1 MSRILILNGSARKNG
16 NTVKL
21 VEAFTKGAESSRNVV
36 ERFDLYG
43 MKIQGCL
50 ACEGCARPGVRS
62 ESPCVQKDDMTRIY
76 EAFARSEVVVFA
88 SPIYFWAVTGVL
100 KTASDRLYA
109 ELRCLGREGFP
120 RKSVLL
126 MTAAGPSYDE
136 PVEWYRIFERHL
148 GWTNLGEVLGSGKE
162 EEAYSL
168 GASIH

>member
-1 MSRILILNGSARKNG
+1 MANVLILNGSGRKNG

-21 VEAFTKGAESSRNVV
+21 VEAFTKGAESAGNTV

-43 MKIQGCL
+43 MNIHGCIG
-50 ACEGCARPGVRS
+50 CEGCARMGVRP

-100 KTASDRLYA
+100 KTATDRLYA
-109 ELRCLGREGFP
+109 ELRCLGYEGFP

-148 GWTNLGEVLGSGKE
+148 GWKNLGEVLGAGHE
-162 EEAYSL
+162 QEAYDL
-168 GASIH
+168 GASIQ

>member
-1 MSRILILNGSARKNG
+1 MARIMILNGSARRNG

-21 VEAFTKGAESSRNVV
+21 VEAFTKGAESAGNTV
-36 ERFDLYG
+36 ECFDLYG
-43 MKIQGCL
+43 MKIQGCIG
-50 ACEGCARPGVRS
+50 CEGCARQGVS
-62 ESPCVQKDDMTRIY
+62 PESPCVQKDDMTKIY

-88 SPIYFWAVTGVL
+88 SPIYFWSVTGVL

-120 RKSVLL
+120 RKGVLL

-162 EEAYSL
+162 KEAYDL